1 MNIRKIINIV
11 WVFMSFIKI
20 NIISNALKPKI
31 PGKIVTINNKIK
43 QKTENIIQSQYIRT
57 INNQHTFNEN
67 DVELFL
73 NENEFIKNKK
83 LISISPGGLK
93 GFYMLGICKYLKQN
107 YNLDNYIFSGASAGA
122 WNSLMLCFN
131 RDISE
136 IEDVLFDS
144 DLQKTKSISELEY
157 LMKYKILS
165 KYTTEDFD
173 LRRLFIGVTTVSSYK
188 TNTTIF
194 SGFDNLDDAINCC
207 VASSHI
213 PLITGGLINYYRN
226 ILSFD
231 GGFSKYPYLNITN
244 SVLHITPNIWR
255 KKQNQENVP
264 LTISDY
270 TTLFSKDKFDF
281 KDLIKEGYQDTL
293 HNRDFLD
300 KKLL

>member
-1 MNIRKIINIV
+1 MNIRKFINL
-11 WVFMSFIKI
+11 FYFLLSLFRF
-20 NIISNALKPKI
+20 NIIIKSLKPNSQIKL
-31 PGKIVTINNKIK
+31 TNINNKIK

-107 YNLDNYIFSGASAGA
+107 YNLENYIFSGASAGA
-122 WNSLMLCFN
+122 WNSLMLCYKGDLS
-131 RDISE
+131 DIE
-136 IEDVLFDS
+136 NLLFDAK
-144 DLQKTKSISELEY
+144 LEKTNSINELEY

-165 KYTTEDFD
+165 KYKSEDFD

-194 SGFDNLDDAINCC
+194 SGFDSLDDAINCC

-213 PLITGGLINYYRN
+213 PLITGGLTNYYRN

-231 GGFSKYPYLNITN
+231 GGFSRYPYLNITK
-244 SVLHITPNIWR
+244 SVLHITPSIWR
-255 KKQNQENVP
+255 QKRENASM
-264 LTISDY
+264 TITDY
-270 TTLFSKDKFDF
+270 TTLFSKNKFNL
-281 KDLIKEGYQDTL
+281 KEMIKEGYKDTL
-293 HNRDFLD
+293 LNRDFLD
-300 KKLL
+300 KNLL